1 MGAPALSIEGLH
13 FVRKKA
19 PGKRI
24 TWYVYAW
31 RGGPQVAR
39 RESVA
44 RPKLTTAE
52 LRAVT
57 EVRESATRPDPRTLL
72 SLIRDWRSESPNRPS
87 SPEWSALA
95 LGTQKT
101 WGSQLNA
108 IEEKWGQTPLSLW
121 SDPRMVAKV
130 VAWRDSR
137 AATPR
142 AADLGIMVLRELLK
156 FGRLRGRVSINVA
169 TDIPTLYRGG
179 ARADIIWTEDDIDR
193 FCWQAIADDRPQVID
208 AIWLAAL
215 TGLRR
220 EDLATVSRA
229 NVFEYAII
237 KKALKVSRRR
247 RFAAR
252 MPRIPELDLLLE
264 ELESRARADGV
275 ETLLVNSFGRP
286 WTGDGLGG
294 SFNRIRDA
302 AAIYHVDPETGE
314 RKPKHLHDLRG
325 TFCTRLITT
334 TDLTDTEIAE
344 VMGWSPQRV
353 GNIRRTYVDQSRVVV
368 AIGQRIAVGGVNRI
382 VNRSGERA

>member
-1 MGAPALSIEGLH
+1 MSVEGLH

-52 LRAVT
+52 LRAVA
-57 EVRESATRPDPRTLL
+57 EARESVTRPDPRTLL
-72 SLIRDWRSESPNRPS
+72 SLIRKWRSESSDRQS
-87 SPEWSALA
+87 SPEWTALA
-95 LGTQKT
+95 PGTKKT

-142 AADLGIMVLRELLK
+142 GADIGVMVLRELLK

-179 ARADIIWTEDDIDR
+179 ARADIVWTEDDIER
-193 FCWQAIADDRPQVID
+193 FCWQAIADDRTQLID

-220 EDLATVSRA
+220 EDLATVSRS
-229 NVFEYAII
+229 NVYEYAII

-247 RFAAR
+247 RITAR
-252 MPRIPELDLLLE
+252 MPRIPELDRLLA
-264 ELESRARADGV
+264 ELETRTRATGV

-294 SFNRIRDA
+294 SFNRVRDA
-302 AAIYHVDPETGE
+302 AEIFHVDPETGE

-368 AIGQRIAVGGVNRI
+368 AIGQRIAAGGVNRL
-382 VNRSGERA
+382 VNRSGEGA

>member
-1 MGAPALSIEGLH
+1 MSVEGLH

-19 PGKRI
+19 PAKRI

-39 RESVA
+39 REGAA
-44 RPKLTTAE
+44 RPKLTMAE
-52 LRAVT
+52 LRAVA
-57 EVRESATRPDPRTLL
+57 EARESVSRPDPRTLL
-72 SLIRDWRSESPNRPS
+72 SLIREWRSENPNRPS

-95 LGTQKT
+95 AGTQKT

-108 IEEKWGQTPLSLW
+108 IEEKWGSTPLILW
-121 SDPRMVAKV
+121 SDTRMVAKV

-142 AADLGIMVLRELLK
+142 AADVGVMVLRELLK

-169 TDIPTLYRGG
+169 VDIPTLYRGG
-179 ARADIIWTEDDIDR
+179 ARADIIWTEDDIER
-193 FCWQAIADDRPQVID
+193 FCWQAVADDRPQLID

-220 EDLATVSRA
+220 EDLATVSRS
-229 NVFEYAII
+229 NVYDHAII

-247 RFAAR
+247 RFTAR
-252 MPRIPELDLLLE
+252 MPRIPELDLLLD
-264 ELESRARADGV
+264 ELESRARADGA

-302 AAIYHVDPETGE
+302 AEIFHVDPESGE
-314 RKPKHLHDLRG
+314 RKAKHLHDLRG

-334 TDLTDTEIAE
+334 TDLTDAEIAE

-353 GNIRRTYVDQSRVVV
+353 GNIRRTYVDQSRVIV
-368 AIGQRIAVGGVNRI
+368 AIGQRIAAGGVNRV
-382 VNRSGERA
+382 VNRSGEGA

>member
-1 MGAPALSIEGLH
+1 MSIEGLH

-52 LRAVT
+52 LRAVAQA
-57 EVRESATRPDPRTLL
+57 RESATRPDPRTLL
-72 SLIRDWRSESPNRPS
+72 SLIREWRSENPSRPS

-95 LGTQKT
+95 VGTKKT

-108 IEEKWGQTPLSLW
+108 IEERWGQTPLSLW
-121 SDPRMVAKV
+121 SDPRMAAKV

-142 AADLGIMVLRELLK
+142 AADVGVMVLRELLK

-169 TDIPTLYRGG
+169 VDIPTLYRGG
-179 ARADIIWTEDDIDR
+179 ARSDIIWTEDDIDR
-193 FCWQAIADDRPQVID
+193 FCWQAISDDRPQLID

-220 EDLATVSRA
+220 EDLATVSRS
-229 NVFEYAII
+229 NVYEYAII

-247 RFAAR
+247 RFTAR
-252 MPRIPELDLLLE
+252 MPRIPELDLLLD
-264 ELESRARADGV
+264 ELESRPRAEGV

-302 AAIYHVDPETGE
+302 AEIFHVDAETGE

-368 AIGQRIAVGGVNRI
+368 AIGQRIAAGSVNRR
-382 VNRSGERA
+382 VNRSGEGA